1 MKTTA
6 PITTLANGIATA
18 AGRAA
23 RRGATENQ
31 MGALLRCFPRDGRVM
46 WIGVRPQRR
55 GEIDVR
61 DQVEAITDIGLAGD
75 HYRSRSNGKRQV
87 TLIQSEH
94 LAVVGALLGE
104 EALDPARL
112 RRNIVVSGV
121 NLLALKG
128 RRFRIG
134 EALFEA
140 SGLAHPCSRMEEE
153 LGPGGYNAMRGHGGL
168 TARVVS
174 GSVIRVGDI
183 VSHVDD
189 AEVQPNA

>member
-1 MKTTA
+1 
-6 PITTLANGIATA
+6 
-18 AGRAA
+18 
-23 RRGATENQ
+23 
-31 MGALLRCFPRDGRVM
+31 M

-75 HYRSRSNGKRQV
+75 HYRSRSSGKRQV

-174 GSVIRVGDI
+174 GGVIRVGDI
-183 VSHVDD
+183 VSHEDD

>member
-6 PITTLANGIATA
+6 PITTLTNGIASA
-18 AGRAA
+18 SGRAE
-23 RRGATENQ
+23 RRSGTEKQ
-31 MGALLRCFPRDGRVM
+31 MEALLRCFPRDGRVM

-75 HYRSRSNGKRQV
+75 HYRGRSSGKRQV

-174 GSVIRVGDI
+174 GGVIRVGDI
-183 VSHVDD
+183 VSHEDD
-189 AEVQPNA
+189 AEV

>member
-1 MKTTA
+1 MKTTS
-6 PITTLANGIATA
+6 PNTTTANGSQTA
-18 AGRAA
+18 AGRTAQVS
-23 RRGATENQ
+23 ATGKE
-31 MGALLRCFPRDGRVM
+31 MGALLRGFPREGRVR

-55 GEIDVR
+55 GVIDVR
-61 DQVEAITDIGLAGD
+61 DQVEAIADVGLAGD
-75 HYRSRSNGKRQV
+75 HYRSRSSGTRQV

-104 EALDPARL
+104 DALDPARL

-174 GSVIRVGDI
+174 GGVIRVGDI
-183 VSHVDD
+183 VSHEDD
-189 AEVQPNA
+189 AEV